1 MTPPTLPVVIVGAGP
16 SGLTAATLLAQYGIE
31 SLVLERWE
39 GVYPQPRAVHLD
51 GEIRRIVE
59 RLGIGAVFDAIARP
73 ALGLRL
79 VDPRHRV
86 LAQFDRD
93 PAGGRNG
100 FPEANLF
107 DQPELEALLRANL
120 GRYRAVSLRGGVEVT
135 GLAVERDCV
144 RVDVDDRATGATES
158 VRARYVLGCDG
169 ANSLVRTAIGARMRD
184 LRFEQRWLVVDLAT
198 TVDPGHWGGVHQV
211 CDPRRAATYM
221 RIGTTRH
228 RWEFRLLP
236 GESADDFRDLD
247 RLGPLLAPWLADAD
261 REGLELVRVAEYT
274 FRAQLADRWRAGR
287 VFLLGDAAHL
297 TPPFIGQG
305 MGAGVR
311 DAANLSWKLAGVLR
325 GELPESVLGTYEI
338 ERKPHA
344 HMMIRLAKLTGLTMT
359 EGGEL
364 GNRLRAL
371 LAPRLHR
378 LPGLTRTIISGES
391 PPLHRSA
398 LVTAPPLRRGV
409 AGRLVPNER
418 LADGRR
424 VDDLIAGR
432 YAVITTSATSPVE
445 EATVEQRGGVVLHAV
460 PGTALHR
467 WLRGGRADAVL
478 VRPDGTVQTSGR
490 TLSDLYPSLPRFAP
504 SLPPAQ
510 IGPATPKAAD

>member
-1 MTPPTLPVVIVGAGP
+1 MTASTVPVVIVGAGP
-16 SGLTAATLLAQYGIE
+16 SGLTAATLLARYGIE

-51 GEIRRIVE
+51 GEVRRIVE
-59 RLGIGAVFDAIARP
+59 CLGIGAGFDAISRP

-93 PAGGRNG
+93 PAGDRNG

-120 GRYRAVSLRGGVEVT
+120 ALHRGVSLRGGVEVT
-135 GLAVERDCV
+135 GIAAETDCV
-144 RVDVDDRATGATES
+144 RVDFDDRASGAAAS

-169 ANSLVRTAIGARMRD
+169 ANSLVRSSIGAHMRD

-198 TVDPGHWGGVHQV
+198 TADPGHWGGVHQV

-221 RIGTTRH
+221 RIGATRH
-228 RWEFRLLP
+228 RWEFRLGP
-236 GESADDFRDLD
+236 GESAEDYRDLE
-247 RLGPLLAPWLADAD
+247 RLWPLLAPWLTAAD
-261 REGLELVRVAEYT
+261 RERAELVRVAEYT

-287 VFLLGDAAHL
+287 VLLLGDAAHL

-305 MGAGVR
+305 MGAGMR

-325 GELPESVLGTYEI
+325 GELPETVLDTYER

-344 HMMIRLAKLTGLTMT
+344 HLMIRLAKLTGLTMSA
-359 EGGEL
+359 GGEL
-364 GNRLRAL
+364 GNRLRGV
-371 LAPRLHR
+371 LAPRVHR
-378 LPGLTRTIISGES
+378 VPGLTRTLLSGES

-398 LVTAPPLRRGV
+398 LVTASRLRGGL
-409 AGRLVPNER
+409 AGRLAPNER

-424 VDDLIAGR
+424 LDDLISGR
-432 YAVITTSATSPVE
+432 YAILTIVDPAPADSV
-445 EATVEQRGGVVLHAV
+445 TVEQRGAV
-460 PGTALHR
+460 MVRLTPGTALHR
-467 WLRGGRADAVL
+467 WLRASRTGAVL
-478 VRPDGTVQTSGR
+478 IRPDGTVQTCGN
-490 TLSDLYPSLPRFAP
+490 TVSDLCSSLPT
-504 SLPPAQ
+504 L
-510 IGPATPKAAD
+510 TPR